1 MKKIL
6 FELDNYTC
14 RILPNKNEFDHMK
27 NEKNGKILL
36 VGAEDEENLAIRYLG
51 AQLRRNKNQVKI
63 VGCSNYQM
71 YKNVLDE
78 VESFKPDMVAV
89 SIAFQSLFFMFLNLI
104 QKIKQIN
111 PDVHVTVGGHFP
123 SFEYEKILQY
133 DIINSVIRFEGET
146 AISKLIDAIINQKNL
161 KYVPNLVYKSLNGT
175 LKENPVIS
183 QFPDLNELPFPL
195 RDANPLIRLGEKFST
210 LVSSRGCFHS
220 RCIYCCIGAFHK
232 SKTGPPYAL
241 RSPENVAREMAEL
254 YKKNVRLFQFHDDN
268 FLLPSTKN
276 SYHRLN
282 SLKKSLINENIDLED
297 IALLIKTRPD
307 SINEEILAVLEEL
320 GTVGV
325 FLGVENA
332 SNSGLKSLTRA
343 SNVDDINYSLKLLE
357 KLNMSVTF
365 NLLMFHPKATLK
377 EINKNIYF
385 MNKHK
390 DLAFDFGRAEI
401 VAGSPLEKLVKHKGL
416 LKGNWPHWDY
426 QIQDEATEKMFRINA
441 LTFYQKNS
449 IYPELSHK
457 LIALSYRS
465 ELIQRFYPGQKTRKL
480 KKESTRIIQNC
491 NEHTLNYL
499 LGIYSMVLENE
510 LNDEIDHLSQ
520 EMNKFYSESSK
531 KVDKLTEKMWRL
543 QLVGK
548 KFHQQGMGDYLQNSP
563 ILEKIFRI

>member
-1 MKKIL
+1 M
-6 FELDNYTC
+6 
-14 RILPNKNEFDHMK
+14 
-27 NEKNGKILL
+27 
-36 VGAEDEENLAIRYLG
+36 
-51 AQLRRNKNQVKI
+51 
-63 VGCSNYQM
+63 
-71 YKNVLDE
+71 
-78 VESFKPDMVAV
+78 
-89 SIAFQSLFFMFLNLI
+89 
-104 QKIKQIN
+104 
-111 PDVHVTVGGHFP
+111 
-123 SFEYEKILQY
+123 
-133 DIINSVIRFEGET
+133 IRFEGET
-146 AISKLIDAIINQKNL
+146 AISKLIDAIINQKDL
-161 KYVPNLVYKSLNGT
+161 KYVPNLVYKSFNGT
-175 LKENPVIS
+175 LKENPVNS
-183 QFPDLNELPFPL
+183 QFPDLNKLPFPL

-390 DLAFDFGRAEI
+390 NLAFDFGRAEI
-401 VAGSPLEKLVKHKGL
+401 VAGSPLERLVKHKGL

-441 LTFYQKNS
+441 
-449 IYPELSHK
+449 SHF
-457 LIALSYRS
+457 I
-465 ELIQRFYPGQKTRKL
+465 RKFN
-480 KKESTRIIQNC
+480 I
-491 NEHTLNYL
+491 
-499 LGIYSMVLENE
+499 
-510 LNDEIDHLSQ
+510 
-520 EMNKFYSESSK
+520 
-531 KVDKLTEKMWRL
+531 
-543 QLVGK
+543 
-548 KFHQQGMGDYLQNSP
+548 P
-563 ILEKIFRI
+563 